1 MQIQP
6 MKLYENTW
14 VVDDNGVRIF
24 ILAGKEKA
32 LIIDTGMSGL
42 PVRDI
47 ARQAAD
53 LPLML
58 LNTHA
63 DGDHTGGND
72 AFDEFYMHPSEAI
85 VYHKIQKGKG
95 RMLPVFDGDLIDLGQ
110 GAEVP
115 DRRRPDPGRRRY
127 LYVRPSQR
135 YGGLYC
141 RTRKTVAA
149 GKGI

>member
-85 VYHKIQKGKG
+85 VYHKIQKGKELS
-95 RMLPVFDGDLIDLGQ
+95 RWFMYRVILP
-110 GAEVP
+110 
-115 DRRRPDPGRRRY
+115 
-127 LYVRPSQR
+127 
-135 YGGLYC
+135 
-141 RTRKTVAA
+141 AA
-149 GKGI
+149 LPYWIKKKDA